1 MSYTITAA
9 MHQRHL
15 DEQDATDR
23 RIEAGQVQLAADLAA
38 AYWTRK
44 DPNDD
49 LRTEIEAEM
58 GSTERY
64 NRLGRRATD
73 METSMR
79 DLVDYIRE
87 EVREVCE
94 DIASR
99 YDTVSDIEERAYRDW
114 GV

>member
-1 MSYTITAA
+1 MYMSA
-9 MHQRHL
+9 MAHQRHL

-23 RIEAGQVQLAADLAA
+23 RIEVGRMHLTRDLET
-38 AYWTRK
+38 AYWSEP
-44 DPNDD
+44 DPDAD
-49 LRTEIEAEM
+49 IRTEIEAEM

-64 NRLGRRATD
+64 NRIGRRATD
-73 METSMR
+73 NQTTMR
-79 DLVDYIRE
+79 DLVDHIRE

-99 YDTVSDIEERAYRDW
+99 YDTVQDIEERAYRDW